1 MEESWKDIKG
11 FEGLYQVSNL
21 GRVKTLE
28 KEVSHSRNKLLKVKR
43 KSIIKKQVFNKKNG
57 YMYVSLNKD
66 KKMYNFSIH
75 RLVAIHFIDNFNNK
89 SEVNHIDGNKTNNT
103 ILNLEWVNA
112 KENTNHSFKIGHPSK
127 RIKLNVDKVIEI
139 RKLYSTGNYTLNYL
153 SKVYEV
159 KTKTIKKV
167 INRETWNFK

>member
-1 MEESWKDIKG
+1 
-11 FEGLYQVSNL
+11 
-21 GRVKTLE
+21 
-28 KEVSHSRNKLLKVKR
+28 
-43 KSIIKKQVFNKKNG
+43 
-57 YMYVSLNKD
+57 MYVSLNKD

-127 RIKLNVDKVIEI
+127 RIKLNVDKSFISNIENG
-139 RKLYSTGNYTLNYL
+139 KSNP
-153 SKVYEV
+153 
-159 KTKTIKKV
+159 TIATIANIAKALGISSEELIK
-167 INRETWNFK
+167 